1 MIVKDKYRL
10 PDFLL
15 VGAQKSGTTSIANYL
30 RQHPD
35 ISISRIKEPNF
46 FSYYNEKTCIIEKL
60 KKFNKFANHSF
71 DIITDINDYLKLFD
85 NKKLILGDCSTHYL
99 YHYNSTIKNIKRE
112 YQDKYS
118 DLKIIIILRDPVYRA
133 FSAWSMFVRDGK
145 ETESFLKAIALSQ
158 RRIEKGDIVDFDY
171 LGFSLYANQVEAYLS
186 SFENVKIFIFE
197 DFFKDIKKYIY
208 ELYDF
213 IGIDNNFTP
222 DTDAADN
229 ISGKPK
235 SRIIYNF
242 LSRPNVIKFP
252 IKMALPIV
260 LRKKIKRRLIKKTL
274 KKIALTENEYNT
286 AIGYFK
292 SDIVRLENII
302 GRKIESWAK
311 E

>member
-1 MIVKDKYRL
+1 M
-10 PDFLL
+10 
-15 VGAQKSGTTSIANYL
+15 
-30 RQHPD
+30 
-35 ISISRIKEPNF
+35 
-46 FSYYNEKTCIIEKL
+46 
-60 KKFNKFANHSF
+60 
-71 DIITDINDYLKLFD
+71 
-85 NKKLILGDCSTHYL
+85 
-99 YHYNSTIKNIKRE
+99 
-112 YQDKYS
+112 
-118 DLKIIIILRDPVYRA
+118 
-133 FSAWSMFVRDGK
+133 
-145 ETESFLKAIALSQ
+145 
-158 RRIEKGDIVDFDY
+158 
-171 LGFSLYANQVEAYLS
+171 GFSLYANQVEAYLS

-260 LRKKIKRRLIKKTL
+260 MRKKIKRRLIKKTL